1 MLFKRRDKETALE
14 RLRAWAWPRRS
25 WKRSVAYVWRRVT
38 RLAGSPHA
46 IAIGFSVGI
55 MASFTPYMGFHFIV
69 AALLAVLVGGNLLA
83 SAFGTFAG
91 NPITFPFIWLATYNF
106 GSLIMGREAAESID
120 LSLPK
125 GFWLSI
131 LHNPQMAFQQFW
143 DVVGPFLVPMT
154 VGGIPLGIVAAV
166 IGYFPIRSTV
176 RSFQDRRRQKLM
188 AAAQR
193 RPGDASLG
201 S

>member
-1 MLFKRRDKETALE
+1 MLFKRREKETAME
-14 RLRAWAWPRRS
+14 RIRAWAWPRRS
-25 WKRSVAYVWRRVT
+25 WKRSAAYVWHRVT

-55 MASFTPYMGFHFIV
+55 LASFTPYMGFHFVV

-83 SAFGTFAG
+83 SAFGTFIG
-91 NPITFPFIWLATYNF
+91 NPLTFPVIWLSTYNF
-106 GSLIMGREAAESID
+106 GSLLLGRKAAESID
-120 LSLPK
+120 ISLPK

-131 LHNPQMAFQQFW
+131 FNNPQIASQQFW
-143 DVVGPFLVPMT
+143 DVIGPFVVPMT
-154 VGGIPLGIVAAV
+154 VGGLPLGILAAT

-176 RSFQDRRRQKLM
+176 RSFQDRRREKLT
-188 AAAQR
+188 AAARR